1 MFVEQVRDNGTGA
14 RALAVRQ
21 NLSTCLQG
29 EAYVGTWT
37 SSTIYTGL
45 ASSSH
50 RMVLEAAASSI
61 NLDKSRLGA
70 VMSEVDTQFW
80 IETSLESVG
89 AFR

>member
-1 MFVEQVRDNGTGA
+1 
-14 RALAVRQ
+14 
-21 NLSTCLQG
+21 
-29 EAYVGTWT
+29 
-37 SSTIYTGL
+37 
-45 ASSSH
+45 
-50 RMVLEAAASSI
+50 MVLEAAASSI